1 MKFSEL
7 SFAEADSGLTYDP
20 ERAALI
26 GKKRDYGVIVSDEND
41 EYTVKVFAELP
52 FKHEKSISEGINNLS
67 KSLSKNTINS
77 QRCEY
82 EFVEVRM
89 NKYCLLQENL
99 VLLIDFLDKLTEL
112 LASLGIKGAE
122 PVLPKIPQPEAKK
135 QTDKNVRKINLRF
148 DFNSIKGL
156 FGALVAVFAM
166 TFISSL
172 LITYTEDVSSLAIT
186 IGWWTTAAA
195 ATALIFFD
203 YRFLA
208 RKLDAFGIIICPV
221 LSVVTAFLSTLSVG
235 VKTAAILTECSFA
248 KGFEKIGEV
257 IETNPDFAH
266 FISMYLIESIIITV
280 AVSIIFCLWYFSKHP
295 DEMFKTE
302 IINENDEKQPQK

>member
-7 SFAEADSGLTYDP
+7 SLAETDSGLSYDA
-20 ERAALI
+20 ERTALI
-26 GKKRDYGVIVSDEND
+26 GKKLGYGVIVSDEND
-41 EYTVKVFAELP
+41 EYIIKIFAETP
-52 FKHEKSISEGINNLS
+52 FRYEKTIADSINNLS

-77 QRCEY
+77 QNCEY
-82 EFVEVRM
+82 GYIEVKM
-89 NKYCLLQENL
+89 NKYCLLQENII
-99 VLLIDFLDKLTEL
+99 LLIDFLDKLTEL
-112 LASLGIKGAE
+112 IASLGIKGAE
-122 PVLPKIPQPEAKK
+122 PQLPKIPQPKSKE
-135 QTDKNVRKINLRF
+135 QTDKNIKKINLRF

-156 FGALVAVFAM
+156 FGAIVAVFAM

-172 LITYTEDVSSLAIT
+172 LITYKEGVSSLT
-186 IGWWTTAAA
+186 ISISWWTTAAA

-235 VKTAAILTECSFA
+235 AKTAAILTECSFA
-248 KGFEKIGEV
+248 EGFGKIGEV
-257 IETNPDFAH
+257 METNPDFSH
-266 FISMYLIESIIITV
+266 FISMYLIESVIITI

-295 DEMFKTE
+295 NEMFKTE
-302 IINENDEKQPQK
+302 IIAVNDEKTSKE